1 MKNGDRM
8 LNWLLTQKDP
18 SADVIEEVEGK
29 ELLELIEVAEHLAVF
44 FCMIFFLIYYFSI
57 LIKYVNY
64 LYIIFYSKRDCLK
77 FIIYLSINIHNK
89 NYFPN

>member
-1 MKNGDRM
+1 MKINIFLGDMKNGDRM

-44 FCMIFFLIYYFSI
+44 FCMIFFKLYYFSI
-57 LIKYVNY
+57 LIKPIDY
-64 LYIIFYSKRDCLK
+64 LFFY
-77 FIIYLSINIHNK
+77 NILFFK
-89 NYFPN
+89 KITKKLF

>member
-44 FCMIFFLIYYFSI
+44 FCMIFF
-57 LIKYVNY
+57 
-64 LYIIFYSKRDCLK
+64 
-77 FIIYLSINIHNK
+77 
-89 NYFPN
+89 

>member
-1 MKNGDRM
+1 MKARYLINIPLYLKINIFLGDMKNGDRM

-44 FCMIFFLIYYFSI
+44 FCMIFF
-57 LIKYVNY
+57 KH
-64 LYIIFYSKRDCLK
+64 IISVF
-77 FIIYLSINIHNK
+77 
-89 NYFPN
+89 